1 MEQGLVYPYGSPI
14 VSGALKSS
22 PADFQVTEDLGFEPE
37 GEGEH
42 LFLRV
47 EKTGLTTM
55 DLIARIARDY
65 SLKPQLIGYSGLKDK
80 HALTRQWL
88 SLHLPGKLSPADL
101 SGGEGY
107 RVLRQARHHKK
118 LRQGT
123 HKSNSFQLR
132 LREVSSLPD
141 QTREQLEC
149 VAKQGFA
156 NYFGAQ
162 RFGRKQ
168 DNVRQALEQLNTR
181 RLKRSR
187 KSILMSSLRSYL
199 FNQILTRRI
208 SLGHWEHPL
217 PGDVFMLRG
226 SRSIFSDKLD
236 DQLVARYQDLDIAGT
251 ASLYGTGRCQLTGE
265 PQLIEAQIFDEHK
278 DMTHCLDQQGS
289 KLQMRPLR
297 VAADKLSFDYDAED
311 QSLVLKVV
319 LPAGSYVTTM
329 LDHFI
334 TLRDASQALFR

>member
-1 MEQGLVYPYGSPI
+1 MEQGLVYPYGTPV
-14 VSGALKSS
+14 VSGVLKSS
-22 PADFQVTEDLGFEPE
+22 PVDFQVTEELGFEPE

-42 LFLRV
+42 LFLWV
-47 EKTGLTTM
+47 EKTGLSTM
-55 DLIARIARDY
+55 ELIARIARDY
-65 SLKPQLIGYSGLKDK
+65 SLNPQLIGYSGLKDK
-80 HALTRQWL
+80 HALTCQWL
-88 SLHLPGKLSPADL
+88 SLHLPGKPSPLDL
-101 SGGEGY
+101 SEGDGY

-118 LRQGT
+118 LRPGT

-132 LREVSSLPD
+132 IREVSSLPD
-141 QTREQLEC
+141 KTREQLQC
-149 VAKQGFA
+149 AANQGFA

-187 KSILMSSLRSYL
+187 KSILLSSLRSYL
-199 FNQILTRRI
+199 FNQILARRI
-208 SLGHWEHPL
+208 TLGHWEHPL

-226 SRSIFSDKLD
+226 SRSIFFDEVDDK
-236 DQLVARYQDLDIAGT
+236 LVARYQELDIAST

-265 PQLIEAQIFDEHK
+265 PQSIEAQIFAGHEDI
-278 DMTHCLDQQGS
+278 THCLDQQGV

-297 VAADKLSFDYDAED
+297 AVVDKFSFTYDAED
-311 QSLVLKVV
+311 QSLVLNLT
-319 LPAGSYVTTM
+319 LPAGCYVTTM

-334 TLRDASQALFR
+334 TLQYAG